1 MSLLKLINLAA
12 QTCIVALI
20 VLKKNFF
27 IILINARVFVSQ
39 IMSGIQSWVVVLV
52 AFLIR
57 TVLLIKHVTISNVP
71 IRVQALVDK
80 LHFA

>member
-20 VLKKNFF
+20 VLKNNFF
-27 IILINARVFVSQ
+27 ILINARVFVSP
-39 IMSGIQSWVVVLV
+39 IMSGIQSWVVVQA

>member
-1 MSLLKLINLAA
+1 LSLLKLINLAA

-20 VLKKNFF
+20 VLKNNFF
-27 IILINARVFVSQ
+27 ILINARVFVSP

-52 AFLIR
+52 VFLIR

>member
-20 VLKKNFF
+20 VLKNNFF
-27 IILINARVFVSQ
+27 ILINARVFVSP

-52 AFLIR
+52 VFLIR